1 MVNLALLRDTLLQV
15 VNLVGVR
22 DRPHLFELCTKQNP
36 SAMGQ
41 EHGVTRVEPL
51 RLSLHRKEEVIVAFD
66 FEIFKSRQRSY
77 DVNAKLSS
85 ASA

>member
-1 MVNLALLRDTLLQV
+1 
-15 VNLVGVR
+15 
-22 DRPHLFELCTKQNP
+22 
-36 SAMGQ
+36 MGQ